1 MLYTHVLQYNL
12 YSILFILQYII
23 TMYSTLYRIYSE
35 DGHGALNAMYSV
47 LCTLCTILCTLY
59 SVPYALY
66 SVLCTLYSVLYLLC
80 GDQPI
85 IISNHST
92 NSQTFEDKCCCLF
105 DNEFCGDIA
114 VINTN
119 TPLSTAPQLPVFTK
133 R

>member
-59 SVPYALY
+59 SVLCALY
-66 SVLCTLYSVLYLLC
+66 SVHCNLYIHAQYS
-80 GDQPI
+80 DFMKI
-85 IISNHST
+85 I
-92 NSQTFEDKCCCLF
+92 
-105 DNEFCGDIA
+105 
-114 VINTN
+114 
-119 TPLSTAPQLPVFTK
+119 
-133 R
+133 